1 MFALPINMEA
11 SFFQR
16 FDGAQMIYS
25 GKPRHQL
32 RRKDFHLA
40 NFTARFGFS
49 IKIYVTANRIFD
61 VCKRIFNICAL
72 RMTSRQFRTTN
83 RYTFVVPKQRY
94 VKFPFHHASVPFAP
108 RASTVGLRSKVGIGF
123 RCGLATASKLWTL
136 RQRER
141 TTDSPITLEI
151 DLSVR

>member
-25 GKPRHQL
+25 GKLRHQL
-32 RRKDFHLA
+32 CRKDFHLA
-40 NFTARFGFS
+40 NFTARFRFS

-83 RYTFVVPKQRY
+83 RYTFVVLKQRY
-94 VKFPFHHASVPFAP
+94 VKFPFHHISVPFA
-108 RASTVGLRSKVGIGF
+108 RASVNG
-123 RCGLATASKLWTL
+123 W
-136 RQRER
+136 
-141 TTDSPITLEI
+141 P
-151 DLSVR
+151 